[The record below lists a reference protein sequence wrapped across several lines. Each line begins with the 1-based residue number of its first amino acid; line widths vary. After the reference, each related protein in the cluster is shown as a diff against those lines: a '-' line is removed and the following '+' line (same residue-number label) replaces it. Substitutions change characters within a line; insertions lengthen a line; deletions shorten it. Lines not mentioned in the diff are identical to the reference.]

1 MLAGAWVDPKGIA
14 VISCFHR
21 QRLPLLR
28 LPRRFFAAFVLMMY
42 LLAGALHELYDL
54 DVANNSGTSIVASIK
69 DDIGQSEKGVVAEH
83 HCHGCFSVAVPAPIT
98 TSFVLSPTH
107 KVSVASS
114 ILLRGL
120 PLGLDPPPPK
130 FFA

>member
-1 MLAGAWVDPKGIA
+1 MLAGSRVDPKGIA
-14 VISCFHR
+14 VISCFHL

-28 LPRRFFAAFVLMMY
+28 LPRRFFAAFVLTMY
-42 LLAGALHELYDL
+42 LLAGALHGLCDL
-54 DVANNSGTSIVASIK
+54 DVTNNSGTSIVASIK
-69 DDIGQSEKGVVAEH
+69 NDIGQSEKGVIAEH
-83 HCHGCFSVAVPAPIT
+83 HCHGCFSVAIPAPIT
-98 TSFVLSPTH
+98 TSLVASPTH
-107 KVSVASS
+107 EVSVASS